1 VGLIGHHDTVASHRM
16 ASHTYTNM
24 DFIEDWGLLEQH
36 DYLILASHT
45 HTRCTLVDIIGI
57 CIALYTREVKGCP
70 RKQHSCEQH
79 IQRSGSVLQ

>member
-36 DYLILASHT
+36 DYLILVSHT
-45 HTRCTLVDIIGI
+45 HAV
-57 CIALYTREVKGCP
+57 
-70 RKQHSCEQH
+70 H
-79 IQRSGSVLQ
+79 